1 MLADRYFVLIEDDAI
16 MGYSITQRLELEGA
30 KVTWVKQAIRGVSAV
45 RTPSRPVDGVICDIR
60 LPDGTGEDIFIE
72 VSRSITPPPFLFIT
86 GQGEIDQAV
95 RLLRAGAADYMTKP
109 FDMPF
114 FLSRLALILRPEL
127 PDGLPPQLGISPLA
141 RQIDALILDFAKN
154 DRPVLIRGQQGLGK
168 AHIARRIHDFSDRAA
183 APFIAVN
190 AYREASLD
198 DKLTEATAAVGDGTL
213 FINGVERLNA
223 ASQDRLMAILGSA
236 PFRLV
241 VSSGTQGEE
250 KTDDGKGQNGKG
262 QDGMG
267 GDDILHSELRPDLLY
282 TLVSN
287 EIVVPPLSQRPEDA
301 TWLAGQLFQTLN
313 ARRDEPLKGVSEL
326 AYVAIRDHDW
336 PGNGR
341 ELRARLVRA
350 MEAPDKDW
358 IHPADIFPELNEGD
372 REIQTLSQARESAER
387 RQIIKALGQ
396 TGGQLTEAAG
406 LLKVSRTTLWE
417 KMQKLGL

>member
-16 MGYSITQRLELEGA
+16 MGNSITQRLELEGA
-30 KVTWVKQAIRGVSAV
+30 KVTWVKQAVRGVSAV

-114 FLSRLALILRPEL
+114 FLSRLALILRPDL
-127 PDGLPPQLGISPLA
+127 ADGLPPQLGISPLA

-168 AHIARRIHDFSDRAA
+168 AHIVRRIHDFSDRAA
-183 APFIAVN
+183 APFVAVN

-198 DKLTEATAAVGDGTL
+198 DKLTEAIAAVGDGTL
-213 FINGVERLNA
+213 FINGIERLNA
-223 ASQDRLMAILGSA
+223 ASQDKVMDILGSA

-241 VSSGTQGEE
+241 VSSGTQIEE
-250 KTDDGKGQNGKG
+250 NADHENPDNANAEEDGHK
-262 QDGMG
+262 
-267 GDDILHSELRPDLLY
+267 HSLRSDLLY
-282 TLVSN
+282 ALVSN

-326 AYVAIRDHDW
+326 AYAAIRDHDW

-341 ELRARLVRA
+341 ELRARLIRA

-372 REIQTLSQARESAER
+372 REIQTLLQARESAER

-396 TGGQLTEAAG
+396 TCGQLTEAAG